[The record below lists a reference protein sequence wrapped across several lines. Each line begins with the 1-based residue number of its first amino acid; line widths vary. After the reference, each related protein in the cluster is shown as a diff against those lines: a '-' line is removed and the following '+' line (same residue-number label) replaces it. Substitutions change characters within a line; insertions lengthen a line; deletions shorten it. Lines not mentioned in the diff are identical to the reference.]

1 LEVVKTMKLK
11 IRHVLLL
18 GLFVPLL
25 VLSCKTTGGTTPASP
40 ADDSIP
46 QDLSGPADEVSLE
59 ALAQARAKAEES
71 RSWAEYAQGETYF
84 PQEWGFAEDRYS
96 TAKGRTDT
104 PETKVEAYSRVAE
117 WKGIGA
123 AYDEIFNKSA
133 EQFAGDQERILAE
146 ARDAAIKAGA
156 GSVVPDRLAQA
167 DEIAASARKKYETGD
182 LTGSIRDGKEAWDR
196 YRILET
202 IALAHAKQEEADEND
217 FFSRDPDNYMLAA
230 DAGNDAVG
238 YYDAGDLGNALNSAV
253 EALARFNQV
262 VWNGWVSLVEEKA
275 AAAREWRDASLAV
288 KANVA
293 VRADY
298 DAAERVYNQ
307 AHVALRADEYTSAA
321 ELFEQSGQLFM
332 AVHDA
337 ALGKRDLAEKAIRE
351 AEQKLEE
358 SEAKA
363 QSAEAIIGGG
373 E

>member
-1 LEVVKTMKLK
+1 MKLK
-11 IRHVLLL
+11 IRHLFLV

-25 VLSCKTTGGTTPASP
+25 VLSCKTTGDTSAPP
-40 ADDSIP
+40 VDDSVP

-84 PQEWGFAEDRYS
+84 PQEWGFAEDRYA
-96 TAKGRTDT
+96 TARGRTDA
-104 PETKVEAYSRVAE
+104 PETKAEAYSRVAE

-123 AYDEIFNKSA
+123 AYDDIFNKSA

-146 ARDAAIKAGA
+146 AREAAIKAGA
-156 GSVVPDRLAQA
+156 EELVPDRLAQA
-167 DEIAASARKKYETGD
+167 DEIAASARGKYEAGD
-182 LTGSIRDGKEAWDR
+182 LTGSVRDGKDAWDR
-196 YRILET
+196 YQILET
-202 IALAHAKQEEADEND
+202 IAMAHAKQEEADAND

-230 DAGNDAVG
+230 DAGNSAVE
-238 YYDAGDLGNALNSAV
+238 YYDAGDLGNARNSAD

-262 VWNGWVSLVEEKA
+262 VRNGWVSMVEEKA
-275 AAAREWRDASLAV
+275 SVAKEWRDASLSA
-288 KANVA
+288 KADVA

-298 DAAERVYNQ
+298 DAAEQVYRQ

-332 AVHDA
+332 AALDS
-337 ALGKRDLAEKAIRE
+337 ALGKREVAEKAIRE